1 MSNVGSMGGMFYGA
15 SSFNQDISNW
25 DVANIYDIS
34 SMFYGAS
41 SFNRKYVSRWDV
53 DDFDEMFC
61 SLFRTDEDI
70 RVAVKLMVLIIL
82 MT

>member
-1 MSNVGSMGGMFYGA
+1 M
-15 SSFNQDISNW
+15 
-25 DVANIYDIS
+25 ANIYDIS

-41 SFNRKYVSRWDV
+41 SFNRKYVSHWDV

-70 RVAVKLMVLIIL
+70 RVAVKLMVFDHSDDMKDEFEYKKYEKIYGPIHL
-82 MT
+82 